1 MLLLIAL
8 CAVYTPALAGRLP
21 HKNTSWETENTGGG
35 GYVRFYF
42 TAYRGRGVMHIGIDK
57 ERKCIGIRH
66 IQCMHLIWVVI
77 IYIYWK
83 GGGRGVYDETH

>member
-21 HKNTSWETENTGGG
+21 HKNTSWETENTGGEG
-35 GYVRFYF
+35 GGLFHG
-42 TAYRGRGVMHIGIDK
+42 GRSDYTLQGVMRIGKAK

-66 IQCMHLIWVVI
+66 IQCMHLIWVVL
-77 IYIYWK
+77 IYIYWR
-83 GGGRGVYDETH
+83 RGL